1 MFLLDNLIY
10 NGCLYYSSGFQSSS
24 PSSSLVAGTICSPE
38 KDLPEKIN
46 NELNRRSTQN
56 NDTVQQ
62 EDVPQQREL
71 KNVEASLKAT
81 NLDLKI
87 PTSTNYQ
94 PPFNSTDT
102 IDPQQPLGHHMT
114 GPSNATVDDNSDVS
128 SKSKS
133 ARSKQPHSS
142 TVPTGMNIYLC
153 MHIISNST
161 TVLFK

>member
-1 MFLLDNLIY
+1 M
-10 NGCLYYSSGFQSSS
+10 YYSGGFQTSS

-46 NELNRRSTQN
+46 NELNRRSAQN
-56 NDTVQQ
+56 NKTVQQ

-87 PTSTNYQ
+87 SVPTNDP
-94 PPFNSTDT
+94 PPFNSTGT
-102 IDPQQPLGHHMT
+102 IDPQQQGETAHHMM
-114 GPSNATVDDNSDVS
+114 GPSNAPVDDISNVS

-133 ARSKQPHSS
+133 AQSKQPHSS
-142 TVPTGMNIYLC
+142 TIPTGMNIF
-153 MHIISNST
+153 MHAFENLSIITFDVHVQKFDEVIS
-161 TVLFK
+161 